1 MEKISVIVPVY
12 KVQDYLERCVDS
24 ILAQTWSA
32 LEVILVD
39 DGSPDDCGAI
49 CDRYAAQDARVRVI
63 HKANGGLSSARNAG
77 MDAATGD
84 WLAFVDSDDWLD
96 PTMLD
101 LLHRLCVEHDAQ
113 IAECGYRSFYADRTE
128 SSAAETGTVTEA
140 TPLQAMEGNLDY
152 KRFFVMVWN
161 KLYRADITRGVRF
174 PEGRIHEDEFTTH
187 KFYLAAQKIVAVDTA
202 AYNYDR
208 SREGSITARFRAE
221 NLTDACA
228 ALRERMYLAW
238 ETPVLAPLGER
249 LCNLYGWI
257 LFDRLVK
264 CEQAGIDLGDLRVR
278 RTVQDALA
286 DWPKMRQ
293 HGLAERYEE
302 NFKALKKRRCKALYN
317 GFERAARKERAQGHA
332 LCTGKPGQRAAEP
345 RRARR
350 IAHGGSMGSHGTGA
364 AQISG
369 TGGRC
374 SRKGHKNSD
383 GARQRERC
391 LTEPTAAKQSV

>member
-1 MEKISVIVPVY
+1 
-12 KVQDYLERCVDS
+12 
-24 ILAQTWSA
+24 
-32 LEVILVD
+32 
-39 DGSPDDCGAI
+39 
-49 CDRYAAQDARVRVI
+49 
-63 HKANGGLSSARNAG
+63 
-77 MDAATGD
+77 
-84 WLAFVDSDDWLD
+84 
-96 PTMLD
+96 
-101 LLHRLCVEHDAQ
+101 
-113 IAECGYRSFYADRTE
+113 
-128 SSAAETGTVTEA
+128 VTEA

-293 HGLAERYEE
+293 HGLAERYED
-302 NFKALKKRRCKALYN
+302 NFKALKKGGAKHYTTVLNAQREKNARKAMRYAPENRGKGLLN
-317 GFERAARKERAQGHA
+317 RAVRAALRMEARWAATEQVRHKYLALEADVREKGIKTVMAQGR
-332 LCTGKPGQRAAEP
+332 GKDA
-345 RRARR
+345 
-350 IAHGGSMGSHGTGA
+350 
-364 AQISG
+364 
-369 TGGRC
+369 
-374 SRKGHKNSD
+374 
-383 GARQRERC
+383 
-391 LTEPTAAKQSV
+391 